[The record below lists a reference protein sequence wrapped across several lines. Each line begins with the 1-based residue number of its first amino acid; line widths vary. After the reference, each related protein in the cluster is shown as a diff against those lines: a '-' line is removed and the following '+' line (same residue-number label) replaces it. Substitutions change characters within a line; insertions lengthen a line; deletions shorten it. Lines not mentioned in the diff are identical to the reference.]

1 MEKLTT
7 FKHTKDGMLT
17 TENNNNPYVQ
27 VKEVK
32 MALGDAI
39 YEYRGKQ
46 SCWGPE
52 TNTYKEYDRIIEAIE
67 TIYTEMFN

>member
-7 FKHTKDGMLT
+7 FKHTKDGMLA
-17 TENNNNPYVQ
+17 TEENNNPYVQ

-32 MALGDAI
+32 AAFADAI
-39 YEYRGKQ
+39 YEYRGRQ

-52 TNTYKEYDRIIEAIE
+52 HDNYKEYDSIIEAIE
-67 TIYTEMFN
+67 TLYTKMFN